1 MGYFRELPNV
11 AYKSP
16 LSHKNSSGDYIFV
29 KNIFRKT
36 KMMDWLST
44 NATLFNKFQI
54 GDGDRPDTIAEA
66 LYGDPTL
73 DYVVILTAGITNI
86 RNQWPLT
93 DNDLY
98 DYALEKYGS
107 EANLN
112 AAHHYETYEI
122 RDENQNLVMPE
133 GSIVDDKFKID
144 GPGKKPSESGNLGQ
158 IQWTLIKDSGNETL
172 TQDEIGMVNAFI
184 DPIDPDP
191 NTIAT
196 FNSKTDDDGNEIG
209 TYSYGPASVS
219 NSLGYAVSNLSYEIL
234 ENEKKRSID
243 VLREGYLQLF
253 LSNLREIMRYDR
265 NSQYLHSSLIG
276 SQNISIVD

>member
-66 LYGDPTL
+66 LYGDATL

-86 RNQWPLT
+86 RNQWPLM

-112 AAHHYETYEI
+112 AAHHYQTYEI

-144 GPGKKPSESGNLGQ
+144 GPGKRPNNSSAQ
-158 IQWTLIKDSGNETL
+158 IQWTLIKDSGNETI
-172 TQDEIGMVNAFI
+172 TQDEIGMVNATAGEVLTWSSGS
-184 DPIDPDP
+184 
-191 NTIAT
+191 NT
-196 FNSKTDDDGNEIG
+196 K
-209 TYSYGPASVS
+209 GPASIS
-219 NSLGYAVSNLSYEIL
+219 NSLGYAVSNLSYEII

-253 LSNLREIMRYDR
+253 LSNLREIMQYDR
-265 NSQYLHSSLIG
+265 NSQYIHSSLIG
-276 SQNISIVD
+276 SQNVNIVD

>member
-276 SQNISIVD
+276 SQNVSIVD

>member
-16 LSHKNSSGDYIFV
+16 LSHINSSGDYIFV

-66 LYGDPTL
+66 MYGDPTL

-122 RDENQNLVMPE
+122 RDENQNLVIPE

-144 GPGKKPSESGNLGQ
+144 GPGKRPNSSSAQ

-172 TQDEIGMVNAFI
+172 TQDEIGMVNALAGEI
-184 DPIDPDP
+184 
-191 NTIAT
+191 TT
-196 FNSKTDDDGNEIG
+196 FNSEKDNNGDEIG
-209 TYSYGPASVS
+209 EYSTGPASIS
-219 NSLGYAVSNLSYEIL
+219 NSLGYPVSNLSYEIL

-265 NSQYLHSSLIG
+265 NSQYIHSSLIG

>member
-16 LSHKNSSGDYIFV
+16 LSHTNSSGDYIFV

-66 LYGDPTL
+66 MYGDPTL

-133 GSIVDDKFKID
+133 GSMVDDKFKID
-144 GPGKKPSESGNLGQ
+144 GPGKRSNNSSAQ
-158 IQWTLIKDSGNETL
+158 IQWTLIKDSGNETI
-172 TQDEIGMVNAFI
+172 TQDEIGMVNALAGEI
-184 DPIDPDP
+184 
-191 NTIAT
+191 TT
-196 FNSKTDDDGNEIG
+196 FNSTKNDNGEEIG
-209 TYSYGPASVS
+209 EYSTGPASIS

-253 LSNLREIMRYDR
+253 LSNLREIMQYDR
-265 NSQYLHSSLIG
+265 NSQYIHSSLIG
-276 SQNISIVD
+276 SQNVSIVD

>member
-16 LSHKNSSGDYIFV
+16 LSHTNSSGDYIFV

-36 KMMDWLST
+36 KMMDWLSS
-44 NATLFNKFQI
+44 NATLFNKFEI

-66 LYGDPTL
+66 MYGDPTL

-122 RDENQNLVMPE
+122 RDENQNLIMPE

-144 GPGKKPSESGNLGQ
+144 GPGKKSNNSSAQ
-158 IQWTLIKDSGNETL
+158 IQWTLIKDSGNETI
-172 TQDEIGMVNAFI
+172 TQDEIGMVNATAGEI
-184 DPIDPDP
+184 
-191 NTIAT
+191 TT
-196 FNSKTDDDGNEIG
+196 FNSEKNNNGDEIG
-209 TYSYGPASVS
+209 EYSTGPASIS

-253 LSNLREIMRYDR
+253 LSNLREIMQYDR
-265 NSQYLHSSLIG
+265 NSQYIHSSLIG

>member
-133 GSIVDDKFKID
+133 GSMVDDKFKID
-144 GPGKKPSESGNLGQ
+144 GPGKRPNSSSAQ
-158 IQWTLIKDSGNETL
+158 IQWTLIKDSGNETI
-172 TQDEIGMVNAFI
+172 TQDEIGMVNATAGEI
-184 DPIDPDP
+184 
-191 NTIAT
+191 TT
-196 FNSKTDDDGNEIG
+196 FNSQKDNNGDEIG
-209 TYSYGPASVS
+209 EYSTGPASIS
-219 NSLGYAVSNLSYEIL
+219 NSLGYAVSNLSYEIV

-253 LSNLREIMRYDR
+253 LSNLKEIMQYDR
-265 NSQYLHSSLIG
+265 NSQYIHSSLIG
-276 SQNISIVD
+276 TQNISIVD

>member
-16 LSHKNSSGDYIFV
+16 LSHTNSSGDYIFV

-36 KMMDWLST
+36 KMMDWLSS
-44 NATLFNKFQI
+44 NATLFNKFEI

-66 LYGDPTL
+66 MYGDPTL

-133 GSIVDDKFKID
+133 GSMVDDKFKID
-144 GPGKKPSESGNLGQ
+144 GPGKRPNSSSAQ
-158 IQWTLIKDSGNETL
+158 IQWTLIKDSGNETI
-172 TQDEIGMVNAFI
+172 TQDEIGMVNATAGEI
-184 DPIDPDP
+184 
-191 NTIAT
+191 TT
-196 FNSKTDDDGNEIG
+196 FNSQKDNNGDEIG
-209 TYSYGPASVS
+209 EYSTGPASIS
-219 NSLGYAVSNLSYEIL
+219 NSLGYAVSNLSYEIV

-253 LSNLREIMRYDR
+253 LSNLKEIMQYDR
-265 NSQYLHSSLIG
+265 NSQYIHSSLIG
-276 SQNISIVD
+276 TQNISIVD

>member
-16 LSHKNSSGDYIFV
+16 LLHTNSSGDYIFV

-36 KMMDWLST
+36 KMMDWLSS
-44 NATLFNKFQI
+44 NATLFNKFEI

-66 LYGDPTL
+66 MYGDPTL

-112 AAHHYETYEI
+112 AAHHYETHEI
-122 RDENQNLVMPE
+122 RDENQNLVIPE

-144 GPGKKPSESGNLGQ
+144 GPGKKSNNSSAQ
-158 IQWTLIKDSGNETL
+158 IQWTLIKDSGNETI
-172 TQDEIGMVNAFI
+172 TQDEIGMVNATAGEI
-184 DPIDPDP
+184 
-191 NTIAT
+191 TT
-196 FNSKTDDDGNEIG
+196 FNSEKNNNGDEIG
-209 TYSYGPASVS
+209 EYSTGPASIS

-253 LSNLREIMRYDR
+253 LSNLREIMQYDR
-265 NSQYLHSSLIG
+265 NSQYIHSSLIG

>member
-86 RNQWPLT
+86 RNQWPLM

-112 AAHHYETYEI
+112 AAHHYQTYEI

-144 GPGKKPSESGNLGQ
+144 GPGKRPNNSSAQ
-158 IQWTLIKDSGNETL
+158 IQWTLIKDSGNETI
-172 TQDEIGMVNAFI
+172 TQDEIGMVNATAGEI
-184 DPIDPDP
+184 
-191 NTIAT
+191 TT
-196 FNSKTDDDGNEIG
+196 FNSITNNNGDEIG
-209 TYSYGPASVS
+209 EYSTGPASIS

-253 LSNLREIMRYDR
+253 LSNLREIMQYDR
-265 NSQYLHSSLIG
+265 NSQYIHSSLIG
-276 SQNISIVD
+276 SQNVNIVD

>member
-16 LSHKNSSGDYIFV
+16 LSHTNSSGDYIFV

-36 KMMDWLST
+36 KMMDWLSS
-44 NATLFNKFQI
+44 NATLFNKFEI

-66 LYGDPTL
+66 MYGDPTL

-122 RDENQNLVMPE
+122 RDENQNLIMPE

-144 GPGKKPSESGNLGQ
+144 GPGKKSNNSSAQ
-158 IQWTLIKDSGNETL
+158 IQWTLIKDSGNETI
-172 TQDEIGMVNAFI
+172 TQDEIGMVNATAGEI
-184 DPIDPDP
+184 
-191 NTIAT
+191 TT
-196 FNSKTDDDGNEIG
+196 FNSEKDNNGDEIG
-209 TYSYGPASVS
+209 EYSTGPASIS

-253 LSNLREIMRYDR
+253 LSNLREILQYDR
-265 NSQYLHSSLIG
+265 NSQYIHSSLIG

>member
-112 AAHHYETYEI
+112 AAHHYQTYEI

-144 GPGKKPSESGNLGQ
+144 GPGKRPNNSSAQ
-158 IQWTLIKDSGNETL
+158 IQWTLIKDSGNETI
-172 TQDEIGMVNAFI
+172 TQDEIGMVNATAGEVLTWSSGS
-184 DPIDPDP
+184 
-191 NTIAT
+191 NT
-196 FNSKTDDDGNEIG
+196 K
-209 TYSYGPASVS
+209 GPASIS

-253 LSNLREIMRYDR
+253 LSNLREIMQYDR
-265 NSQYLHSSLIG
+265 NSQYIHSSLIG
-276 SQNISIVD
+276 SQNVNIVD

>member
-16 LSHKNSSGDYIFV
+16 LSHTNSSGDYIFV

-66 LYGDPTL
+66 MYGDPTL

-122 RDENQNLVMPE
+122 RDENQNLVIPE

-144 GPGKKPSESGNLGQ
+144 GPGKRPNNSSAQ

-172 TQDEIGMVNAFI
+172 TQDEIGMVNAFTV
-184 DPIDPDP
+184 PDLEA
-191 NTIAT
+191 IAT
-196 FNSKTDDDGNEIG
+196 FNSVKDNNGEEIG

-219 NSLGYAVSNLSYEIL
+219 NSLGYAVSNLNYEIL

-253 LSNLREIMRYDR
+253 LSNLREIMQYDR
-265 NSQYLHSSLIG
+265 NSQYIHSSLIG